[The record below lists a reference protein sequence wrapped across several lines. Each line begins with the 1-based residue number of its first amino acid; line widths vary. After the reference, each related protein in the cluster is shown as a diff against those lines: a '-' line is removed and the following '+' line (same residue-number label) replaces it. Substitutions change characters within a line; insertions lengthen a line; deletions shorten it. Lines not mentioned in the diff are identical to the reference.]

1 MEHFMQV
8 KSRPISSFVWQYLI
22 RHWFKIRQAELRRN
36 EKYTF
41 RTWLL
46 RLGLI
51 GDEFKTAR
59 HHLLKNLDGCIAWKD
74 PQQAVMQRERLQS
87 AQETNNESLEDV
99 QEELGM
105 HMQQM

>member
-1 MEHFMQV
+1 MQV

-22 RHWFKIRQAELRRN
+22 RHWFKIRQAELRHIRLMRN
-36 EKYTF
+36 I
-41 RTWLL
+41 RSWTWLL

>member
-1 MEHFMQV
+1 MQV

-22 RHWFKIRQAELRRN
+22 RHWFKIRQAELRHIRLMRN
-36 EKYTF
+36 
-41 RTWLL
+41 
-46 RLGLI
+46 
-51 GDEFKTAR
+51 
-59 HHLLKNLDGCIAWKD
+59 HLLKNLDGCIAWKD

>member
-22 RHWFKIRQAELRRN
+22 RHWFKIRQAELRHIRLMRN
-36 EKYTF
+36 I
-41 RTWLL
+41 LL

>member
-1 MEHFMQV
+1 LKKHYEN
-8 KSRPISSFVWQYLI
+8 L
-22 RHWFKIRQAELRRN
+22 RHD
-36 EKYTF
+36 
-41 RTWLL
+41 TWLL

-87 AQETNNESLEDV
+87 AQETNNESIGRCSRRNWNAHDNRCK
-99 QEELGM
+99 EEQKRIEIYSRTYG
-105 HMQQM
+105 QVI